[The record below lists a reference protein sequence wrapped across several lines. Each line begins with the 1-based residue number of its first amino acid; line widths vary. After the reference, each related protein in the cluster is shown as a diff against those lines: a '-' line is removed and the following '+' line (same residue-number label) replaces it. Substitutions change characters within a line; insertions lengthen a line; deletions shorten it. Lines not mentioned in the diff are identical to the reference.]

1 MLLGRISL
9 TGEEGVGAAVTRVLC
24 PGEERKILSVSLR
37 DKVMI
42 MTREKKEIEF
52 IDHNPHKSIVWGK
65 KNKRHERRNREE

>member
-1 MLLGRISL
+1 M
-9 TGEEGVGAAVTRVLC
+9 TRVLC

-52 IDHNPHKSIVWGK
+52 IDHNPHKSIVWGGK
-65 KNKRHERRNREE
+65 KNKRH

>member
-1 MLLGRISL
+1 MGGGGGDESVVSRGR
-9 TGEEGVGAAVTRVLC
+9 EED
-24 PGEERKILSVSLR
+24 SVSKPR

-65 KNKRHERRNREE
+65 KKQKA